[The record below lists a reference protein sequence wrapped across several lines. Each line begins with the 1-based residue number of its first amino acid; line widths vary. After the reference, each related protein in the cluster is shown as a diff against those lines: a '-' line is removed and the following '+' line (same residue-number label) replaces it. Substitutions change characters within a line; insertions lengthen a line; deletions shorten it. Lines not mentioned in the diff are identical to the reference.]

1 MPLNKS
7 FQQLLSPSKLIWT
20 SHAKF
25 KMAFYGLS
33 ESRVRRVLKSPL
45 RTEEGIAER
54 TGACMQPASYKF
66 KNGKKSWNQEIWVMF
81 ATEGRKRTNDQQRI
95 TDHSLR
101 IISAWRYPGVTKP
114 RAPLPEV
121 IRTEIDEAL
130 HNNQ

>member
-66 KNGKKSWNQEIWVMF
+66 KNGKKSWSQEIWIMF
-81 ATEGRKRTNDQQRI
+81 ASAKGKRGKGKAENI
-95 TDHSLR
+95 K

-114 RAPLPEV
+114 RAPLPEI